1 MDYSKEAFP
10 LNHFAL
16 WCKGWYRPTNEKAT
30 LEETLKIVFELDGYT
45 FAERMNDFLTIVLTE
60 FDPYCKWLSEY
71 NKKYCTIQMLCQ
83 NAINYEKYNEM
94 HGYSVSFAECMFYA
108 IVDFFRYIDNK
119 NIKLKKPI
127 YNRALRTK
135 GLCFRQGFRKDY
147 HGMTYA
153 EQNRIASKMFDK

>member
-1 MDYSKEAFP
+1 MDYSKETFP

-45 FAERMNDFLTIVLTE
+45 FAKRMNDFLTIVLTE

-119 NIKLKKPI
+119 NKVEKAYIQQSTKNKRSMFPPRIQKRLPR
-127 YNRALRTK
+127 NDLRRTK
-135 GLCFRQGFRKDY
+135 
-147 HGMTYA
+147 
-153 EQNRIASKMFDK
+153 QNNI